1 MSDISDGDIRPAVPG
16 QSAASPRGGHN
27 DLFDYDVG
35 LDEILGEISERDPA
49 PNGTPYNQ
57 SASAPAAGLGL
68 DEEVVVTRRRQ
79 PVAKLDESL

>member
-1 MSDISDGDIRPAVPG
+1 MSDISDGDVRPAARR
-16 QSAASPRGGHN
+16 QSEAPPRGGHD

-49 PNGTPYNQ
+49 PNGTRSNQ
-57 SASAPAAGLGL
+57 SASVQAPGLGL